1 MDACGWIALQLMK
14 GTTGTKP
21 PEHFNPRPQ
30 GVIVQGGAS
39 DLVLAYLKTDYRFK
53 TRAEIINGLVDVS
66 EHRVEWG
73 LIYLMRRN
81 LIKRVEDSGR
91 NARYGRY
98 RAMKDEEI
106 CYE

>member
-1 MDACGWIALQLMK
+1 MDAIQWLVLQATK

-39 DLVLAYLKTDYRFK
+39 ELVLEYLKRDFRFK
-53 TRAEIINGLVDVS
+53 TRAEIIVGLIDVS

-73 LIYLMRRN
+73 LIYLLRRK
-81 LIKRVEDSGR
+81 LIKRVEDAGR
-91 NARYGRY
+91 NSRYGRY
-98 RAMKDEEI
+98 RALREGEDDDQ
-106 CYE
+106 